1 MVMAHSLRHHSSKE
15 ATESLVQLIS
25 AHLPEGVP
33 YPTSKYTFFRHFC
46 GAEKEYARHFYC
58 SACTGYIGEVEVE
71 NVSCAYCH
79 VDHTLKELTKS
90 SSFFFVMDLKSQLCE
105 LLASGCVQ
113 RNSSGLSY
121 DVEDIAQSIQ
131 YNQLPLTQDD
141 VTLTFNTDC
150 VPLYDS
156 SQFGIWPLLVM
167 VNELPFKLR
176 IQKLLLAAL
185 WFGSGKPN
193 MNCFLVPFVKTMNEL
208 S

>member
-1 MVMAHSLRHHSSKE
+1 M
-15 ATESLVQLIS
+15 
-25 AHLPEGVP
+25 
-33 YPTSKYTFFRHFC
+33 
-46 GAEKEYARHFYC
+46 
-58 SACTGYIGEVEVE
+58 
-71 NVSCAYCH
+71 
-79 VDHTLKELTKS
+79 
-90 SSFFFVMDLKSQLCE
+90 E

-121 DVEDIAQSIQ
+121 DMEDIAQSIQ
-131 YNQLPLTQDD
+131 HNQLPLTQDD
-141 VTLTFNTDC
+141 VTLTFNTDG

-167 VNELPFKLR
+167 VNELLFKLR